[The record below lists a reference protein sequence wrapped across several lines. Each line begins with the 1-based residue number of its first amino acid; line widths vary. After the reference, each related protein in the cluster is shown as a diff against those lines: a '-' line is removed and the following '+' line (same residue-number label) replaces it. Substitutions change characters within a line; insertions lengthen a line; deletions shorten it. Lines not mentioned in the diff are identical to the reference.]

1 MGHMRSITD
10 VKCTAPPPIKTQLP
24 TISSQQTHQNIYDET
39 KSRAVVLPDLQI
51 ALRSAQAAQSSDE
64 RREVYHYAF

>member
-10 VKCTAPPPIKTQLP
+10 VKCTAPPLIKTQLP

-39 KSRAVVLPDLQI
+39 KSRAVVQSCSPAVLQS
-51 ALRSAQAAQSSDE
+51 LDKNK
-64 RREVYHYAF
+64 